1 MYRICLIFA
10 TETTGLKLIHVSN
23 TQEGCCG
30 CPLDM
35 ETNLAIFH
43 QFPLLTSFCYTWY
56 TTTSTD
62 VPFSQCFL
70 HYTSADLTNQ
80 HTKCNQCVLNGKLRT
95 RKSFTAVTHH

>member
-10 TETTGLKLIHVSN
+10 TGTTGLKLIHVSN

-43 QFPLLTSFCYTWY
+43 QFPLLT
-56 TTTSTD
+56 
-62 VPFSQCFL
+62 
-70 HYTSADLTNQ
+70 
-80 HTKCNQCVLNGKLRT
+80 
-95 RKSFTAVTHH
+95 